1 MCQPP
6 RARVVAVM
14 VSFVASGSFAILSP
28 VPVSEA
34 DDKRRTTRPAFS

>member
-6 RARVVAVM
+6 PARVVAVM

-34 DDKRRTTRPAFS
+34 DDKPWTPRPAFA